1 MVRENGILPV
11 GAADLGWAVG
21 CSCRGASHVRAGK
34 PCQDAFGVWSGASGG
49 YPCLIAA
56 VADGHGDSQHDL
68 SEVGSAIA
76 ARVAMNELL
85 SPVPEDALYDS
96 LPSMGEAFSAT
107 LPRRISDRWAEEV
120 IADAATRFGG
130 IPTGSNGQ
138 EMVVRRYGTTLLTAR
153 ISSRLIMV
161 GQIGDGDIL
170 LLRNGQRLEHLL
182 DSPHDLVGTTTYS
195 LSSRN
200 AIPLWRTAV
209 LPRGEGGLLLLAT
222 DGLSD
227 SFGGSDHP
235 QFTTFVRSL
244 GERIAEFGIGR
255 VAQSLPGWLS
265 AYSQRGSGDDITLVL
280 VMITPETE
288 PMAEADQDATEE
300 GSGYD
305 PADRP
310 EN

>member
-1 MVRENGILPV
+1 MVREDEMLPV
-11 GAADLGWAVG
+11 GAAGLGWAVG
-21 CSCRGASHVRAGK
+21 CSCQGASHIRAGK

-49 YPCLIAA
+49 YPCLIAT
-56 VADGHGDSQHDL
+56 VADGHGDRQHDL
-68 SEVGSAIA
+68 SEVGASIA

-96 LPSMGEAFSAT
+96 IGALGAAFSSIT
-107 LPRRISDRWAEEV
+107 PRRISDRWVEEV
-120 IADAATRFGG
+120 LSDAATRPGTIAG
-130 IPTGSNGQ
+130 AGNGP

-153 ISSRLIMV
+153 ISPRLIMV
-161 GQIGDGDIL
+161 GQIGDGDIIF
-170 LLRNGQRLEHLL
+170 LRNGQRVEHLL
-182 DSPHDLVGTTTYS
+182 DIPHDLVGTTTYS

-235 QFTTFVRSL
+235 EFTRFLRSL
-244 GERIAEFGIGR
+244 FERIEEFGIGK

-265 AYSQRGSGDDITLVL
+265 TYSQRGSGDDITLVL

-288 PMAEADQDATEE
+288 VPAGTGQTAME
-300 GSGYD
+300 GGSAYE

-310 EN
+310 ED